1 MYLLLFKLCFVFWNI
16 SAFKYQITC
25 LIQREQHNKEY
36 VLKCS
41 KRPFFDTLKMITLVD
56 DDDDDDNK
64 ILGKNVL
71 HLFQFV
77 IFLFFF

>member
-25 LIQREQHNKEY
+25 LIQREQHNKELN

-41 KRPFFDTLKMITLVD
+41 KKPFFDTLKMITLV
-56 DDDDDDNK
+56 DDDDNK

-71 HLFQFV
+71 HLFQFP
-77 IFLFFF
+77 LFFFL